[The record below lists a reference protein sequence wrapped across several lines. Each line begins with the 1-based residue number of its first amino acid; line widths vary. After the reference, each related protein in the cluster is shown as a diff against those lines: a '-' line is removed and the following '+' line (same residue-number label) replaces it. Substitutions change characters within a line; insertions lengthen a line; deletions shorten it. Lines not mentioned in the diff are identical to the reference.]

1 LSIRWI
7 FFKPVNRV
15 TNLKSAAREVMNSS
29 LFDVVPQL
37 CVQFYTLNYVQLDW
51 YTEVLEA
58 LRNGDP
64 GKDEGVEGVR
74 KESSLE
80 VVLATN
86 S

>member
-7 FFKPVNRV
+7 FFKPVNRA

-51 YTEVLEA
+51 CTEILEA

-64 GKDEGVEGVR
+64 GKDEGVEGIR